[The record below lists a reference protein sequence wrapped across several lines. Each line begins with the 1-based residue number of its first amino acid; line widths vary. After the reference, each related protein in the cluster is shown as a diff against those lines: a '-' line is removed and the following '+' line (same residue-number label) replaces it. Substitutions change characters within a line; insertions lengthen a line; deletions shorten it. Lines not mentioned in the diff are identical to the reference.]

1 MLTRRTL
8 LEWLGAVTGLAVTRP
23 AAAAEGVAGGAGVM
37 GPPPGSYAAL
47 AGQPVQWVFDDA
59 SGSFEPAIDF
69 FKSYDWHIPQDVLDR
84 ARLGL
89 VENIGP
95 EQLRG
100 LELRRD
106 REQMIWISKPF
117 CDSPEADAHEPAR
130 VRVYVCHWSRRPRRV
145 GAFIRGL
152 HLDPRG
158 VIMHVRS
165 LREDVSRWANGA
177 DYLAGGP
184 LVEGPEDLETLARR
198 WWHRDEQAAADW
210 TLATPRDWSLRW
222 PQLAGPGIPWAAL
235 DSAWKTVSGPTCG
248 HCDFP
253 MIIWGFGRT
262 REGDGRVPEGPA
274 AAAGHRWWPRS
285 EPLRAVAEFV
295 CASCAKRWQEPIV
308 DLDAWLEAHLE
319 PEVRPAAAGA
329 TAGATADEA

>member
-8 LEWLGAVTGLAVTRP
+8 LEWLGSVTGMAVTRLT
-23 AAAAEGVAGGAGVM
+23 AAAAQGVADTVGVM

-59 SGSFEPAIDF
+59 AGSFEPAIDF
-69 FKSYDWHIPQDVLDR
+69 FKSYDWHIPQDVLDQ
-84 ARLGL
+84 ARRGL

-106 REQMIWISKPF
+106 REQMIWISTPF
-117 CDSPEADAHEPAR
+117 CDSQKPDASEPAR
-130 VRVYVCHWSRRPRRV
+130 VHVYVCHWSRRPRRV
-145 GAFIRGL
+145 GAFVRGL

-165 LREDVSRWANGA
+165 LREGVSRWANGA

-184 LVEGPEDLETLARR
+184 LVEGPDDLEMLARR
-198 WWHRDEQAAADW
+198 WWQRESPAAPDW
-210 TLATPRDWSLRW
+210 TCATPRDWSLRW

-235 DSAWKTVSGPTCG
+235 ASAWKSVSGPTCG

-253 MIIWGFGRT
+253 MLLWGFGHT
-262 REGDGRVPEGPA
+262 RVGDGREPEGPVA
-274 AAAGHRWWPRS
+274 AAVHRWWPRS
-285 EPLRAVAEFV
+285 EPPRAVAEFV
-295 CASCAKRWQEPIV
+295 CVGCAKRWQEPIT
-308 DLDAWLEAHLE
+308 DLDAWIEAHLE
-319 PEVRPAAAGA
+319 PGVRPACGRVGQAE
-329 TAGATADEA
+329 DV